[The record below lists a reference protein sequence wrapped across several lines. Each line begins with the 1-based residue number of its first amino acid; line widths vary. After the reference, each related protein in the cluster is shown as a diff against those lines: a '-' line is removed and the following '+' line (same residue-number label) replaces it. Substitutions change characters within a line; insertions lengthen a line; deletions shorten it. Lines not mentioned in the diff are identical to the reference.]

1 MLILLRTRTNT
12 FRTRT
17 ELSRRKFLINSS
29 DGKRKKGRKN
39 EVSVHTAILAAAT
52 SLFEEK
58 GAAGLSMRAIAAGAG
73 IPTMT
78 LYGYFPSKT
87 SIIRALWTFAFDPLF
102 SEMRAVE
109 LQEEDAKS
117 RLRAVA
123 RTYVEYWLRFPDR
136 YRMVFLIEDSR
147 DSVEDRMFVGQSDVI
162 ASYLRFDPL
171 IAEAIGAKRDCSLEA
186 EALICA
192 LTGIAHMTVTVSEY
206 TWAPVARY
214 VDIIVDGIL
223 NTANVE

>member
-1 MLILLRTRTNT
+1 LAHSSGGKLR
-12 FRTRT
+12 
-17 ELSRRKFLINSS
+17 K
-29 DGKRKKGRKN
+29 DRKN
-39 EVSVHTAILAAAT
+39 EAAVHSAILAAAT
-52 SLFEEK
+52 SLFEAK

-87 SIIRALWTFAFDPLF
+87 AIVRALWTFAFDPLF
-102 SEMRAVE
+102 SDMRAVE
-109 LQEEDAKS
+109 LTEEDAKS

-123 RTYVEYWLRFPDR
+123 RTYVDYWLRFPDR

-171 IAEAIGAKRDCSLEA
+171 IAAAIGTKRDCGLEA

-206 TWAPVARY
+206 TWAPAARY

-223 NTANVE
+223 ESDRR

>member
-1 MLILLRTRTNT
+1 MAHSSGGKLR
-12 FRTRT
+12 
-17 ELSRRKFLINSS
+17 K
-29 DGKRKKGRKN
+29 DRKN
-39 EVSVHTAILAAAT
+39 EAAVHSAILAAAT
-52 SLFEEK
+52 SLFEAK

-87 SIIRALWTFAFDPLF
+87 AIVRALWTFAFDPLF
-102 SEMRAVE
+102 SDMRAVE
-109 LQEEDAKS
+109 LTEEDAKS

-123 RTYVEYWLRFPDR
+123 RTYVDYWLRFPDR

-171 IAEAIGAKRDCSLEA
+171 IAAAIGTKRDCGLEA

-206 TWAPVARY
+206 TWAPAARY

-223 NTANVE
+223 ESDRR

>member
-117 RLRAVA
+117 RLRSVA
-123 RTYVEYWLRFPDR
+123 RTYVEYWLRFPID
-136 YRMVFLIEDSR
+136 
-147 DSVEDRMFVGQSDVI
+147 
-162 ASYLRFDPL
+162 
-171 IAEAIGAKRDCSLEA
+171 IGWCS
-186 EALICA
+186 
-192 LTGIAHMTVTVSEY
+192 
-206 TWAPVARY
+206 
-214 VDIIVDGIL
+214 
-223 NTANVE
+223 

>member
-1 MLILLRTRTNT
+1 M
-12 FRTRT
+12 
-17 ELSRRKFLINSS
+17 INSS

-87 SIIRALWTFAFDPLF
+87 SIIRALWTFAFAPLF

-109 LQEEDAKS
+109 LQEEEDAKS

-223 NTANVE
+223 NTAKVE

>member
-1 MLILLRTRTNT
+1 
-12 FRTRT
+12 
-17 ELSRRKFLINSS
+17 
-29 DGKRKKGRKN
+29 
-39 EVSVHTAILAAAT
+39 VSVHTAILAAAT

-206 TWAPVARY
+206 TWAPAARY

-223 NTANVE
+223 TTANVE